1 MKELFSLSYYR
12 ALLAPMRFGSGI
24 KGKISDSWYYGVPCI
39 TTPIGAEGM
48 FLKTY
53 NNNKDYVGIDTNS
66 RFFKSEENTGN
77 EVKDSFDKKFV
88 QYYKYDKTYT
98 EDEFGF
104 GGSYLN
110 YSKEDFIEN
119 SVKMYDDKEYWLKN
133 AAMGYKIVE
142 NRMSFLINEVIL
154 LKKMSEIQSKLQNNR
169 KKNYIQELT
178 WIETL
183 KSFENATKFMNFKV
197 KKKIP
202 GIK

>member
-1 MKELFSLSYYR
+1 
-12 ALLAPMRFGSGI
+12 
-24 KGKISDSWYYGVPCI
+24 
-39 TTPIGAEGM
+39 
-48 FLKTY
+48 
-53 NNNKDYVGIDTNS
+53 
-66 RFFKSEENTGN
+66 
-77 EVKDSFDKKFV
+77 
-88 QYYKYDKTYT
+88 
-98 EDEFGF
+98 
-104 GGSYLN
+104 
-110 YSKEDFIEN
+110 
-119 SVKMYDDKEYWLKN
+119 MYDDKEYWLKN